1 MIFDI
6 ESEIANI
13 SSRGKKP
20 ISNYLIKKKGLFI
33 IIFLSLIVIL
43 CLVLR
48 LIKLGDLSLWMD
60 EGFYQIAAD
69 EILHHGYPL
78 YPSGH
83 ILFKGILYSYILSFF
98 SIFLGINEFSLR
110 FVSVFASVITLPIL
124 YLFAKKF
131 FNEIVAFSSVFILA
145 FSIWETEYSRVAGY
159 YPLLQL
165 FYLLSIYFFYLGF
178 FEGKK
183 KYKYWAT
190 AFLIM
195 APLIHQTGFVLIFL
209 YLYFMLIEGIKKFF
223 RKDCLVSFVI
233 VSSFYVILELNEI
246 FFWKV
251 GYVFTPNEDRI
262 GSILIEYFT
271 NFNLLYFRELR
282 IAFPQMSLI
291 ILGSFFLLLGLFLTT
306 KKMARK
312 NQFKKWFYLFL
323 SFAIP
328 LVFTGFIKSHL
339 QPRYVYF
346 LRPVFILLFCY
357 GLYKFV
363 EIIFQLGINL
373 FRFLSKRDPIR
384 AKSYLILPVF
394 VLAFVFTVDGISIPQ
409 INQIINREYKDRI
422 QTSLVTRTG
431 RFEHPDHKS
440 AGEFVKR
447 TFDEDDI
454 VIAVHMVFQYI
465 YLGKVDYWLWTGGPG
480 TWDGWEKTEEGWKDV
495 YIGTQW
501 INNLVDLE
509 KILHQHKDNRIWLI
523 TSPSIRRRDHISQ
536 QVADFLENNSQ
547 RIVFMG
553 RDGDSNV
560 YLWSSLPGDQEIK
573 SSGLE
578 AEWFSPTLG
587 SVVHDEKAS
596 QKRAVFLDGTTNK
609 RKIASLSPEKTYEP
623 GKYKLFLRLK
633 TDINSNPENLL
644 RTAIFFRDEEK
655 RIFSKSISGISFEN
669 NNIYKNFEYKFVL
682 NREKKL
688 EIKILYLE
696 KGNIWID
703 YLNIVRIDS
712 EKF

>member
-1 MIFDI
+1 
-6 ESEIANI
+6 
-13 SSRGKKP
+13 
-20 ISNYLIKKKGLFI
+20 
-33 IIFLSLIVIL
+33 
-43 CLVLR
+43 
-48 LIKLGDLSLWMD
+48 MD
-60 EGFYQIAAD
+60 EGFYHLAAD
-69 EILHHGYPL
+69 EILQHGYPL

-98 SIFLGINEFSLR
+98 SIFFGINEFSLR

-131 FNEIVAFSSVFILA
+131 FNELVAFSSVIILA

-165 FYLLSIYFFYLGF
+165 FYLLSLYFFYIGF

-195 APLIHQTGFVLIFL
+195 APLIHQTGFVLIFV
-209 YLYFMLIEGIKKFF
+209 YLYFILIEGIKKFF
-223 RKDCLVSFVI
+223 KKDCLVSFVI
-233 VSSFYVILELNEI
+233 VSLFYVILELNEI

-251 GYVFTPNEDRI
+251 GYVVTPNEDRI
-262 GSILIEYFT
+262 ASILIEYFT
-271 NFNLLYFRELR
+271 NFNLLYFQEIK
-282 IAFPQMSLI
+282 IAFPRMSLI
-291 ILGSFFLLLGLFLTT
+291 VFSSFFILLGLFLTT
-306 KKMARK
+306 KKMARN

-323 SFAIP
+323 SLAIP
-328 LVFTGFIKSHL
+328 LAFTGFIKSHL

-357 GLYKFV
+357 GLYKLV
-363 EIIFQLGINL
+363 EIIIQLGINL
-373 FRFLSKRDPIR
+373 FRSLFKRDPVQT
-384 AKSYLILPVF
+384 KSFLILPVF
-394 VLAFVFTVDGISIPQ
+394 ILAMVFTVDGISFPQ

-447 TFDEDDI
+447 TINEGDI

-465 YLGKVDYWLWTGGPG
+465 YVGKVDYWLWTGGPG
-480 TWDGWEKTEEGWKDV
+480 TWDGWEETEDGWKDV
-495 YIGTQW
+495 YIGTKW
-501 INNLVDLE
+501 INNLAELE
-509 KILHQHKDNRIWLI
+509 KIIHQHKDHRIWLI
-523 TSPSIRRRDHISQ
+523 TSPSVKRRDHINQ
-536 QVADFLENNSQ
+536 PVADFLENNSQ

-553 RDGDSNV
+553 RDGYSNV
-560 YLWSSLPGDQEIK
+560 YLWSSLLGDQEIM
-573 SSGLE
+573 SQGLE
-578 AEWFSPTLG
+578 AEWFSPSLG
-587 SVVHDEKAS
+587 SVIHDEKAS
-596 QKRAVFLDGTTNK
+596 QKRAVFLDGTKNK
-609 RKIASLSPEKTYEP
+609 REIASLSPEKTYEP
-623 GKYKLFLRLK
+623 GKYKLILRLK
-633 TDINSNPENLL
+633 TDMNSNIENLL
-644 RTAIFFRDEEK
+644 RVAIFFRDEEK

-688 EIKILYLE
+688 EIKILFLK
-696 KGNIWID
+696 KGSLWID
-703 YLNIVRIDS
+703 YLNIVRI
-712 EKF
+712 EKQEL